1 MEKGKAFSGKMAEIL
16 NYGALNLAM
25 AIGYKTRLFDVMDE
39 MGLPRAASAI
49 AEKAGLNE
57 RYVREWLGIMVSGGI
72 AELSQG
78 PDGYDLFYLPREHG
92 DLITRRAGSANLG
105 VYTQEIPLLTTC
117 SMEPVLRCFYT
128 GKGVTDDHYPKF
140 QDFMAQLARAKHRDV
155 LVDIFLPSV
164 ERGQLVKRLKSG
176 IAVCDLGCGEG
187 LAVMLMAEA
196 FPRSQ
201 FLGIDISEEAIEK
214 AEHGTTLKKLKNL
227 SFLKRDAACLKQ
239 EPELL
244 GKFDY
249 VTAFDAIHDQ
259 PRPLDALVNIHAIL
273 KEGGLFS
280 MVDIA
285 ASSHLS
291 DNKDHPMGPFLYTVS
306 LMHCM
311 PVGLVDGGEGLGMM
325 WGRQRAVQMLN
336 EAGFQDVQVLD
347 IPEDS
352 FNLHFLC
359 KKTSTKSGPA
369 PNI

>member
-1 MEKGKAFSGKMAEIL
+1 MKKGKAFSEKMAKIL

-39 MGLPRAASAI
+39 MGSPQVSSAI

-72 AELSQG
+72 AELSHA

-92 DLITRRAGSANLG
+92 DLITRRAGNANLG

-117 SMEPVLRCFYT
+117 SMESVLRGFHT

-140 QDFMAQLARAKHRDV
+140 QDFMAQLADAKHRDV
-155 LVDIFLPSV
+155 LVDKFLPSI
-164 ERGQLVKRLKSG
+164 EGGQLVKRLKSG
-176 IAVCDLGCGEG
+176 IDVCDLGCGEG

-196 FPRSQ
+196 FPRSR

-214 AEHGTTLKKLKNL
+214 AEHGATLNKLKNL

-239 EPELL
+239 EPELS
-244 GKFDY
+244 GRFDY
-249 VTAFDAIHDQ
+249 LTALDAIHDQ
-259 PRPLDALVNIHAIL
+259 PRPLDALVNIHTIL

-291 DNKDHPMGPFLYTVS
+291 DNQDHPMGPFLYTVS

-325 WGRQRAVQMLN
+325 WGRQQAVRMLN
-336 EAGFQDVQVLD
+336 EAGFQDVQVLN

-359 KKTSTKSGPA
+359 KKTSTKLGPA
-369 PNI
+369 HGI